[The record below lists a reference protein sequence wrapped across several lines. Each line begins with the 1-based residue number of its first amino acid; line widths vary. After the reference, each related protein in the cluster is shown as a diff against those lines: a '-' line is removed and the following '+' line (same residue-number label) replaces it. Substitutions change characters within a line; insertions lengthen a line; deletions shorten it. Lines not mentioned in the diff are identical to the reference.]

1 MLSAKDSIDTPAGE
15 VTVTSSYQ
23 WKSDHGDTDLDEADN
38 DGDIDFYGIN
48 YTMENMPAGTWD
60 ITLVVIDDNNESA
73 SSTMTIVVKAIPSD
87 SILDSISDEI
97 GSVGTGVLV
106 LLFSL
111 VIGLSIFLLIT
122 RKSSEPTEDKYQS
135 YGGFASGASLPT
147 SEPGSDLF
155 GEAAVAPSQQPA
167 AQYDA
172 FGQVGAEVAQPQ
184 VQQPAA
190 AQPVQTNQSP
200 CSTRYWITGRLDNG
214 TMGLLRST
222 VVGCK

>member
-1 MLSAKDSIDTPAGE
+1 
-15 VTVTSSYQ
+15 
-23 WKSDHGDTDLDEADN
+23 
-38 DGDIDFYGIN
+38 
-48 YTMENMPAGTWD
+48 
-60 ITLVVIDDNNESA
+60 
-73 SSTMTIVVKAIPSD
+73 MTIVVKAIPAD

-97 GSVGTGVLV
+97 GSVGTGVLA

-122 RKSSEPTEDKYQS
+122 RKSSKPTEDKYQS
-135 YGGFASGASLPT
+135 YGGFDSGASPPT
-147 SEPGSDLF
+147 SEPPSSDLF
-155 GEAAVAPSQQPA
+155 GQATVAPSQQPA

-200 CSTRYWITGRLDNG
+200 ALPDTGLPEGWTMEQWDYYGQQWLDAKKAPHPLIQPATNNTPATPVSTS
-214 TMGLLRST
+214 MSGLLDDLDF
-222 VVGCK
+222 